1 MAAGLIIAGIPNVMQ
16 GGICSIGG
24 TDGGTHGDQE
34 PSSYSVATSNLPS
47 ASTFLVQ
54 SRAVL
59 ESINFVAIVNHN
71 IDKAKG
77 SYWRVWADT
86 KAPSS
91 ANAIVGTQELYP
103 TSRDASAN
111 LTGTYSAIDDNPFLS
126 ASESD
131 YITFGAS
138 SYGTFGFGTP
148 TDDPSTA
155 KNDHAIV
162 LRGNATGLK
171 VTVIPGGGGT
181 TTVLCTGETIGDQDP
196 TARRVLI
203 LPFDTSILDPD
214 LSTFQVKIEADNGS
228 RVYALMWAHGYY
240 ASGTTP
246 QFDSGWMPFTGEQA
260 TTQLTAPSPWLNK
273 YEKQQ
278 TDICYIGA
286 DAAIR
291 NTYGPIATGQG
302 FAEYTTYI
310 AAPDV
315 IGDAPYVY
323 VSFLN
328 AATDDRLNR
337 LGVLA
342 AGSFYQVPSDRNF
355 TGLSFGIDDASK
367 KTVTFGGQELPS
379 NRNRRRKATFTLP
392 RVPRMDMAALAER
405 IDIAKGVTGAFLVAF
420 YPEDDASLLSDL
432 FTFWCTQDES
442 APGGWVL
449 SPMSVVDEEDSAPFR
464 FDRTYTIK
472 EKI

>member
-1 MAAGLIIAGIPNVMQ
+1 MIIAGIPNVMQ
-16 GGICSIGG
+16 GGICSVGG
-24 TDGGTHGDQE
+24 ADGGNHADQE
-34 PSSYSVATSNLPS
+34 PSSYSTAASNLPS

-59 ESINFVAIVNHN
+59 EQVNFVAIVNHN
-71 IDKAKG
+71 LDKQKG
-77 SYWRVWADT
+77 SYWRVWADS

-91 ANAIVGTQELYP
+91 SNAIVGTQELYP
-103 TSRDASAN
+103 TSRDASSN

-148 TDDPSTA
+148 TDDPA
-155 KNDHAIV
+155 QQAGNEHAIV

-171 VTVIPGGGGT
+171 VTVIPGGVGT
-181 TTVLCTGETIGDQDP
+181 TTVLCDGETIGDEDP
-196 TARRVLI
+196 LARRVLI
-203 LPFDTSILDPD
+203 LPFGTGILDPD
-214 LSTFQVKIEADNGS
+214 LSTFQVKVEADNGS
-228 RVYALMWAHGYY
+228 RIYSLMWSHGYY
-240 ASGTTP
+240 ATGTMP
-246 QFDSGWMPFTGEQA
+246 QFDSGWMLIAGESS
-260 TTQLTAPSPWLNK
+260 TTQLVAPSPWLNK

-278 TDICYIGA
+278 TDICYIDA
-286 DAAIR
+286 DGVIHK
-291 NTYGPIATGQG
+291 TIGATGQG
-302 FAEYTTYI
+302 FAEYGTWI

-315 IGDAPYVY
+315 VGDAAYVY

-342 AGSFYQVPSDRNF
+342 AGQFYQVPAERNF
-355 TGLSFGIDDASK
+355 TGLSFGIEDASK
-367 KTVTFGGQELPS
+367 KVMTFGGQELPS
-379 NRNRRRKATFTLP
+379 NRHRRRKATFTLP
-392 RVPRMDMAALAER
+392 RVTRLDMAALAER

-420 YPEDDASLLSDL
+420 YPEDDAAFLSDL
-432 FTFWCTQDES
+432 MTFWCTQDE
-442 APGGWVL
+442 AMQGAWVH
-449 SPMSVVDEEDSAPFR
+449 SPMSVVNDEDSAPFR
-464 FDRTYTIK
+464 FDRTYSVK